1 MKSRRFLL
9 GLSACVLVLSMTVCF
24 AAKVKV
30 NNLVFNSGLE
40 KDPSGKNYKITGWTI
55 ISDNDTNAAF
65 TESGWTH
72 SGQNKITNWKDTDF
86 KVYTYQ
92 TVENVPA
99 GVYNFEFWYANGD
112 GANDCYVE
120 LKDFGGD
127 VVKIPITKSASWI
140 KKAVADIKITAGKCT
155 IGIYSDGKAGYWINM
170 DDFTL
175 YNQKDLDQP
184 E

>member
-1 MKSRRFLL
+1 M
-9 GLSACVLVLSMTVCF
+9 GIGVLVLGLT
-24 AAKVKV
+24 AGATAKVKV
-30 NNLVFNSGLE
+30 NNLVFNPSFE
-40 KDPSGKNYKITGWTI
+40 KDSSGKNFKVTGWTVV
-55 ISDNDTNAAF
+55 SDNDKDAAF

-72 SGQNKITNWKDTDF
+72 SGQNKFTNWKDKDF

-92 TVENVPA
+92 TVENIPE

-127 VVKIPITKSASWI
+127 PVKIPITKSGSWI
-140 KKAVADIKITAGKCT
+140 KKAAADIKITAGKCA
-155 IGIYSDGKAGYWINM
+155 IGIYSDAKAGYWINM

-175 YNQKDLDQP
+175 YNQKDLEQQ
-184 E
+184 